1 MTPWTIGTSE
11 SLRSAM
17 DLLYDLC
24 ISNCYAS
31 SNHLTMMDSD
41 DNENIEKPSPGSPVN
56 VITAGGAGSA
66 KKKKKK
72 KKRNVFTQLYQKKA
86 TDAVASDDGAVS
98 LGTSAVSTTTAFK
111 DIEASSNEITTAAT
125 AAALP
130 GGGNGGSSNDHHKF
144 EVLTALEMEQSE
156 SATDQD
162 DALGFARSPAPTQPG
177 GPSTVTEA
185 SESSSGFKDI
195 DISNDGDKPSANGAE
210 SQLPLMSEI
219 DVVVEETSKTHDM
232 IWLIF
237 CFVGIMASFVCY
249 GLLLEYTTSGGRK
262 LHELSF
268 LFVTSALYTIT
279 AAAGRYVRAETP
291 TTIPPARFAILG
303 LTSMGSTF
311 CSVRSLRYVLC
322 LKVSSLPRFLS

>member
-1 MTPWTIGTSE
+1 
-11 SLRSAM
+11 
-17 DLLYDLC
+17 
-24 ISNCYAS
+24 
-31 SNHLTMMDSD
+31 MDSD
-41 DNENIEKPSPGSPVN
+41 DNENVEKPTSGSPVH

-66 KKKKKK
+66 KKRKKK

-86 TDAVASDDGAVS
+86 TDVVASDGGAPS
-98 LGTSAVSTTTAFK
+98 IGTSAASSTANN
-111 DIEASSNEITTAAT
+111 DIEASSYEIATATT

-130 GGGNGGSSNDHHKF
+130 GGNGGSSNDHHKLDL
-144 EVLTALEMEQSE
+144 LTALEMEQSE

-162 DALGFARSPAPTQPG
+162 DTMAFARSPAPPQPG
-177 GPSTVTEA
+177 GPSTATEA
-185 SESSSGFKDI
+185 SESSSGLKDI
-195 DISNDGDKPSANGAE
+195 DISNDIGKPPVSGDNNE
-210 SQLPLMSEI
+210 SHLPLMSEI
-219 DVVVEETSKTHDM
+219 DVVVEETSKTNDM
-232 IWLIF
+232 IWLFF